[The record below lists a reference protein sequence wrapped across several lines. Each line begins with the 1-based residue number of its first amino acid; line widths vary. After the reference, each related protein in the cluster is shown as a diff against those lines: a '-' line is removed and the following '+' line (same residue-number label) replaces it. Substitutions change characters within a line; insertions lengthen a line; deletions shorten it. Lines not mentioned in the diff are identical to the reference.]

1 MTQWSTCQH
10 FKMCQAAMPLQK
22 EDLGTKEW
30 ATNGLEIEPLMII
43 YGNPQLT
50 RIGHLFVRIVV
61 VFYFPT
67 FWGMTIGC

>member
-30 ATNGLEIEPLMII
+30 ATNGLGIEPLMII
-43 YGNPQLT
+43 YGNPQLPQ
-50 RIGHLFVRIVV
+50 G
-61 VFYFPT
+61 
-67 FWGMTIGC
+67 